1 MQKFYIHQGNK
12 HVGPFSVEELKE
24 LKITRDT
31 MVWFEGAESWKKA
44 LEIDEL
50 KEILKCVPPPIQT
63 KEPLSPPPLDKQ
75 KNNDNIKM
83 TPDAK
88 PKQNYMKLIIIGI
101 SVLLL
106 VGFGAFIYTNQQ
118 AKQAEIQSQLEEQ
131 NAKIQEQEKI
141 EAARSVEEQKQ
152 KNAEKAAQK
161 QAELD
166 SLIEEYNQAIITLD
180 AAINKL
186 EEIKKFV
193 LLRTPEEK
201 QQQIDE
207 QLETISFWENK
218 VEKLKNKID
227 KY

>member
-1 MQKFYIHQGNK
+1 MQKFYIHQDNK
-12 HVGPFSVEELKE
+12 HVGPFSVDELKE

-50 KEILKCVPPPIQT
+50 KEILKSVPPPIQT
-63 KEPLSPPPLDKQ
+63 KEPLSLPPLDNK

-83 TPDAK
+83 ATDGK
-88 PKQNYMKLIIIGI
+88 PKQNFMKLLIIGI
-101 SVLLL
+101 SVLLV

-118 AKQAEIQSQLEEQ
+118 TKQSEIQKQLEDQ
-131 NAKIQEQEKI
+131 SIKIQEQEKI
-141 EAARSVEEQKQ
+141 EAARSVEAQKQ

-161 QAELD
+161 QAELE
-166 SLIEEYNQAIITLD
+166 SLVEEYNQAIITLD
-180 AAINKL
+180 EAINKL
-186 EEIKKFV
+186 EEVKKFV

-218 VEKLKNKID
+218 VEKLKKNID